1 LLPFVGEGYA
11 RGLPAG
17 RGGADVSQQ
26 GKLPQE
32 FFGDDQREKH
42 GKTGQIKFDQDLYLA
57 WPPGQKAGSAN
68 GTGEIQANG
77 DADCTI
83 MFEIGG
89 ARTRA
94 SGTLSR
100 HANGKF
106 GVGMLDIQGGGK
118 LRVTVENPK
127 RYSTQP

>member
-1 LLPFVGEGYA
+1 
-11 RGLPAG
+11 
-17 RGGADVSQQ
+17 VSQQ

-32 FFGDDQREKH
+32 FFGDDEREKH
-42 GKTGQIKFDQDLYLA
+42 GKTGEIEFDQDLYLA
-57 WPPGQKAGSAN
+57 WPPGKDKKDGSAK
-68 GTGEIQANG
+68 GTGRILDNG

-83 MFEIGG
+83 TFEIDG

-106 GVGMLDIQGGGK
+106 GEGVLDIQGGGK
-118 LRVTVENPK
+118 LRVTVRNPK
-127 RYSTQP
+127 RYSQEP